1 MGDIVFKI
9 QDKELETAEAF
20 IKKHRSSCGSKHNLT
35 LGEYFTYTFMPT
47 GIGTAKTIKCNLCG
61 EEKNI
66 TDYDCW

>member
-1 MGDIVFKI
+1 MVDIVFKI
-9 QDKELETAEAF
+9 QEKELETAEAF

-61 EEKNI
+61 EEENI